1 MMKGFDL
8 GEGNSLDHDPP

>member
-1 MMKGFDL
+1 MKGFDL